1 MQAKTHKRTFLTF
14 PVMHEGAEHLAMG
27 FLARRNI
34 ASYKAPQGQANFDL
48 LCIHPTGQHN
58 KHVRVQ
64 VKSRY
69 GTQGSVVHIR
79 TSSLK
84 KFDFLIV
91 VAMNVGDFSS
101 GKIGSTGA
109 KPPDLYVF
117 PSRVVQRHFLA
128 ERGWSPTIGK
138 FYYRQHKTTP
148 KGIASYMN
156 DNGVELIAK
165 ILRVARPLRP
175 KAI

>member
-1 MQAKTHKRTFLTF
+1 VQTKIPKMKFLTF

-48 LCIHPTGQHN
+48 ICIHPTGQHN
-58 KHVRVQ
+58 RHVRVQ

-69 GTQGSVVHIR
+69 GTQGSVVPIR

-91 VAMNVGDFSS
+91 VALNVGNFGN
-101 GKIGSTGA
+101 GKDGSTGA
-109 KPPDLYVF
+109 RPPDLYVF
-117 PSRVVQRHFLA
+117 PRPVVQRHFLA
-128 ERGWSPTIGK
+128 QQGWSPTSGR
-138 FYYRQHKTTP
+138 FYYRGHKTAP
-148 KGIASYMN
+148 KRIIRYMN
-156 DNGVELIAK
+156 DNGIELIAK
-165 ILRVARPLRP
+165 QLAVARPIRP
-175 KAI
+175 NAK

>member
-1 MQAKTHKRTFLTF
+1 MTFLQF
-14 PVMHEGAEHLAMG
+14 PVMHDGAEHLAMG

-58 KHVRVQ
+58 RHVRVQ

-69 GTQGSVVHIR
+69 GTQGSVVPIR

-91 VAMNVGDFSS
+91 VALNIGDFS
-101 GKIGSTGA
+101 GKKDGSTGA

-117 PSRVVQRHFLA
+117 PRSVVQRHFLA
-128 ERGWSPTIGK
+128 EQGWSPTSGR
-138 FYYRQHKTTP
+138 FYYRQHKTAP
-148 KGIASYMN
+148 KRIAHYMNAKGI
-156 DNGVELIAK
+156 ELIAK
-165 ILRVARPLRP
+165 KLGVLATLKPRHREG
-175 KAI
+175 